1 MRAVNLIPDEQRGRS
16 ARGTGR
22 SEGGAYAVLA
32 LLGGLAVLAL
42 LYGTARHQI
51 SSRRA
56 QTATLASQT
65 QRAQTTAGQLAPYA
79 SFLALREQRMQA
91 VSALVD
97 SRFDWAHALHELGRV
112 LPPGAS
118 ISSLSGTIG
127 SASSATGAPVSAG
140 ASGAKAGA
148 VTSATPPGSVPIFTL
163 NGCATSQTQVA
174 LTLERLRLIDGVGE
188 VTLQSSTKA
197 GGSGAAGGGGSSGTC
212 VGSDPAFT
220 VQVSFDPLPAAS
232 ALSRPASGSG
242 SASAT
247 SAPPTTSVGGA
258 R

>member
-16 ARGTGR
+16 ARGARR

-42 LYGTARHQI
+42 LYGSARHQI

-56 QTATLASQT
+56 QAALLAAQT
-65 QRAQTTAGQLAPYA
+65 QQAQSTAVQLAPYA

-91 VSALVD
+91 VSQLVD

-112 LPPGAS
+112 LPSGAS
-118 ISSLSGTIG
+118 ISALSGTIG
-127 SASSATGAPVSAG
+127 SVSSTAG

-148 VTSATPPGSVPIFTL
+148 AVTSATPPGTVPIFTL
-163 NGCATSQTQVA
+163 NGCATSQSEVA
-174 LTLERLRLIDGVGE
+174 LTLDRLRLIDGVGE
-188 VTLQSSTKA
+188 VTLQSSTKT
-197 GGSGAAGGGGSSGTC
+197 GGSGGSGGGGC
-212 VGSDPAFT
+212 LGSEPSFA
-220 VQVSFDPLPAAS
+220 VQVSFAPLPAAS
-232 ALSRPASGSG
+232 AFSHAGAGSS

-247 SAPPTTSVGGA
+247 TAKPTTSSGGA